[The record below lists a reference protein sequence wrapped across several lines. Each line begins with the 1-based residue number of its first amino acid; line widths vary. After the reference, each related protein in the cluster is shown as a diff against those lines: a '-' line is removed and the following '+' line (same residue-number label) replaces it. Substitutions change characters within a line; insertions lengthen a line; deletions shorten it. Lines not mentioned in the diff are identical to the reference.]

1 MQGALS
7 PVVAGVWRLREWQ
20 FDTPALVRWIEQA
33 IELGVTTFDHADI
46 YGDYGVERAF
56 GDALAAAPSLRDRLQ
71 LVTKCGI
78 KLVSPARPLHAIKS
92 YDTSRAHV
100 IAAVEDSLR
109 ALRTDRIDLLLIH
122 RPDALMDPD
131 ELAHTFE
138 MLRSQGKVLHFGV
151 SNHSPSQFS
160 LLHKRFP
167 LLTNQ
172 VEFSPLQL
180 GALSDGTLEQALDLG
195 LPPMIW
201 SPLAGGQLFS
211 ASDAQGLRVRDVL
224 ETLGRSRGVSAATM
238 AYAWIRRHPSR
249 PILITGSGRI
259 DGLREAVAS
268 LQVTLG
274 TEDWYRVW
282 QASTGHPVP

>member
-1 MQGALS
+1 MQGLLS
-7 PVVAGVWRLREWQ
+7 PIVAGVWRLREWQ
-20 FDTPALVRWIEQA
+20 FDTPTLVRWIEHA
-33 IELGVTTFDHADI
+33 IELGITTFDHADI

-78 KLVSPARPLHAIKS
+78 KLVSPARPAHAIKS

-100 IAAVEDSLR
+100 VAAVEDSLR

-131 ELAHTFE
+131 ALAETFA
-138 MLRSQGKVLHFGV
+138 MLRTQGKVLRFGV
-151 SNHSPSQFS
+151 SNHSPSQFA
-160 LLHKRFP
+160 LLNRRFA
-167 LLTNQ
+167 LVTNQ
-172 VEFSPLQL
+172 VEFSPLNL

-201 SPLAGGQLFS
+201 SPLAGGRLFA
-211 ASDAQGLRVRDVL
+211 ASDERAQRVRSVL
-224 ETLGRSRGVSAATM
+224 DELGRERGVSGATM

-249 PILITGSGRI
+249 PIPITGSGRI
-259 DGLREAVAS
+259 GALSEAAAA
-268 LQVTLG
+268 LQVSFDA
-274 TEDWYRVW
+274 EEWYRV
-282 QASTGHPVP
+282 